1 MLKTKPA
8 ESFEDTLEEDIM
20 HPGKNQIVDKLL
32 SYL

>member
-1 MLKTKPA
+1 MVKAKPA
-8 ESFEDTLEEDIM
+8 ESFEATLVESIM